1 LNLERKLERIQS
13 GGLEQG
19 EQTDIGKLVAAGAS
33 PCDAATALLRG
44 CLARQDAGGAGA
56 LLEKLPEDFPDD
68 AHRDYLWGAYGRS
81 QGDLAEAELRL
92 ARALEARPGHDLA
105 RAEMAALLEDQGRF
119 GPALREYVKV
129 AMNSGGADTV
139 TLGLA
144 RVLQKLG
151 RLDEA
156 RAVLMPPAAGPS
168 PSPSAVFEMAR
179 IELESGNYE
188 EAERR
193 LRLLQIDDATYR
205 TMFSPTLI
213 TLGLRGK
220 SVESR
225 RLYDKVA
232 ARVDQRGRSLELRS
246 RLTNNPMDLAAGE
259 ELRRLERQRFPMTS
273 KDAFGGE
280 SPNEGT
286 RPNPPSAAE
295 LYALHCAACHGAA
308 GDGRGPASRHLFPRP
323 RDLRGGRSRLAGTRN
338 GLPTLEDLEKV
349 LARGMP
355 GSSMPKFDTLPQ
367 TDRVQLAEEVLR
379 LRREGIREA
388 AAKAALEEGE
398 ELDEAE
404 VRRAIEVCTTPA
416 EAVRVPQDWPDPE
429 QAAAR
434 GRESYAALGCVKCHG
449 EDGTGAADEWL
460 FDDQGE
466 PSRPRDLVHEP
477 FKGGREAESI
487 YLRIA
492 VGMPGTAHPAAG
504 NVPEEELTDLVQYL
518 RQLAREPQ
526 TTLTNFERRDVADVR
541 EYLARLN
548 DSLGARSELI
558 RPGAE

>member
-1 LNLERKLERIQS
+1 
-13 GGLEQG
+13 
-19 EQTDIGKLVAAGAS
+19 
-33 PCDAATALLRG
+33 
-44 CLARQDAGGAGA
+44 
-56 LLEKLPEDFPDD
+56 
-68 AHRDYLWGAYGRS
+68 
-81 QGDLAEAELRL
+81 
-92 ARALEARPGHDLA
+92 
-105 RAEMAALLEDQGRF
+105 
-119 GPALREYVKV
+119 
-129 AMNSGGADTV
+129 
-139 TLGLA
+139 
-144 RVLQKLG
+144 
-151 RLDEA
+151 
-156 RAVLMPPAAGPS
+156 
-168 PSPSAVFEMAR
+168 
-179 IELESGNYE
+179 
-188 EAERR
+188 
-193 LRLLQIDDATYR
+193 
-205 TMFSPTLI
+205 
-213 TLGLRGK
+213 
-220 SVESR
+220 
-225 RLYDKVA
+225 
-232 ARVDQRGRSLELRS
+232 
-246 RLTNNPMDLAAGE
+246 
-259 ELRRLERQRFPMTS
+259 
-273 KDAFGGE
+273 
-280 SPNEGT
+280 
-286 RPNPPSAAE
+286 
-295 LYALHCAACHGAA
+295 
-308 GDGRGPASRHLFPRP
+308 
-323 RDLRGGRSRLAGTRN
+323 LAGTRN
-338 GLPTLEDLEKV
+338 GVPTLEDLEKV

-548 DSLGARSELI
+548 GFLGHDK
-558 RPGAE
+558 GAGKPSHAAFAP